1 MKKIFFVLL
10 YFIIFI
16 KSSTYLQA
24 QNTIYI
30 ELFNYTNNITNDNI
44 DYIILSKLHDSI
56 SSINNLIIL
65 NNDNENTARF
75 IIKGEITKDT
85 KNNIYIVIYSVI
97 INRRNNDTINNKMY
111 IYMNDKESGINQLC
125 ESIKSIIRSNL

>member
-56 SSINNLIIL
+56 SSINNLIIMKIL
-65 NNDNENTARF
+65 HD
-75 IIKGEITKDT
+75 
-85 KNNIYIVIYSVI
+85 
-97 INRRNNDTINNKMY
+97 
-111 IYMNDKESGINQLC
+111 L
-125 ESIKSIIRSNL
+125 